1 MANFT
6 QAFRDEV
13 MRLARKEVKT
23 QTDALKRASAQ
34 YRRDVAA
41 LKREISQLN
50 RKIAFLERQESKRVS
65 RPDAAADKDPDQV
78 RFSPRWLRSHR
89 EKLGLSAA
97 DYGKLIGVTGQSIY
111 MWEQGKTK
119 PRKAQLA
126 KLAGIRGI
134 GKREALKRLELL
146 EG

>member
-1 MANFT
+1 MANYT
-6 QAFRDEV
+6 QAFREEV
-13 MRLARKEVKT
+13 MRLARKEVKS
-23 QTDALKRASAQ
+23 QTDALKRASSQ
-34 YRRDVAA
+34 YRRDVAS
-41 LKREISQLN
+41 LKREVSELS
-50 RKIAFLERQESKRVS
+50 RKVAFLERQESKRVS
-65 RPDAAADKDPDQV
+65 QPEEAQDPEQV
-78 RFSPRWLRSHR
+78 RFSPRWLHSHR

-111 MWEQGKTK
+111 MWERGQTK
-119 PRKAQLA
+119 PRKSQLA